1 MFCDYCGTQLRN
13 DAKFCHVCGAKLYPE
28 TICSL
33 APAPAVQMP
42 AAMGTGEKEDT
53 AAKQESP
60 TEGSSAQPLS
70 GTFSWENVKISGE
83 FKDGVGTLT
92 ITFK

>member
-1 MFCDYCGTQLRN
+1 MFCDHCGTQLRS
-13 DAKFCHVCGAKLYPE
+13 DAKFCHVCGAVRPPE
-28 TICSL
+28 TAYTL
-33 APAPAVQMP
+33 LPEPAVQMP
-42 AAMGTGEKEDT
+42 AAAGTGEEENA

-60 TEGSSAQPLS
+60 SENSSAQPLS

-92 ITFK
+92 ITFR